1 LGNRLT
7 QSHLRFQENTMS
19 CVAAPKLEYR
29 CTRCFHS
36 LCATAD
42 ESGSEIPCKFCGET
56 LVVPEA
62 TPERLARGEHFAEVL
77 TPSLKL
83 FQDDVPPT
91 DAELARQVREQ
102 IGSSPY
108 ECLPN
113 AANTSSRLKR
123 LLGSI
128 IDQVLLVASLFLGVA
143 LLMGLVN
150 LGLVDE
156 QSLDSNK
163 IDLNCINAMAAIYLP
178 LLALVLVQWNLIA
191 VRGQSIGKMLCWMK
205 IVTASGTNPG
215 FVQGVML
222 RNWLRAALSMIP
234 LFGLIDVLTIFG
246 ESRRCIHDFL
256 AGTYVVDVY

>member
-1 LGNRLT
+1 
-7 QSHLRFQENTMS
+7 MS

-36 LCATAD
+36 LYASAD
-42 ESGSEIPCKFCGET
+42 ESGAEIPCKFCGQS

-62 TPERLARGEHFAEVL
+62 TPERLARGEHFSEEEF
-77 TPSLKL
+77 TPSLSI
-83 FQDDVPPT
+83 FHDDDATLT

-102 IGSSPY
+102 IRNSPY

-128 IDQVLLVASLFLGVA
+128 IDQVLLVASLCLGVA
-143 LLMGLVN
+143 LL
-150 LGLVDE
+150 LGLMALGLIDK
-156 QSLDSNK
+156 QSLETEQ
-163 IDLNCINAMAAIYLP
+163 IDLNYVNAMAAIYLP
-178 LLALVLVQWNLIA
+178 LLALALVQWNLIA

-234 LFGLIDVLTIFG
+234 LFGLIDLLTIFG
-246 ESRRCIHDFL
+246 DSRRCIHDFL